1 MDIFI
6 LSFAFMCLI
15 YIRSWNMGAERASRE
30 RALQM
35 DLMDIMDTQMLHSV
49 LQTAFP
55 LHSEIPRWPLASCTG
70 RSSPLVL

>member
-1 MDIFI
+1 
-6 LSFAFMCLI
+6 
-15 YIRSWNMGAERASRE
+15 MGAERASRE

-55 LHSEIPRWPLASCTG
+55 LHSELPRWPLASCTG